1 MFLDPL
7 RDQNHPNQVGG
18 YIIGLGLVVKL
29 GPDLFVPEV
38 LLYVW
43 LNWESRQGVPRPE

>member
-18 YIIGLGLVVKL
+18 YKIGLCLVVEL

-38 LLYVW
+38 LL
-43 LNWESRQGVPRPE
+43 